1 MNEERRGLKMIAG
14 IAVVVVVLHLMFNQ
28 LFSEVG
34 MTLAAVL
41 GWDPPVSEA
50 GEVGLS
56 PAALLFSVGI
66 ELVIA
71 IGSVVLLVVSGVWDL
86 AVVAIK
92 WTTDMLKV
100 ANEHL
105 EEWRKERE
113 AGEQAKEVDIPPD
126 AGTTS
131 LVEDGDNLA
140 EANPEVELSE
150 EELLLFA
157 VKDIRDRL
165 TVMEQKLSNDLVS
178 EMHVDDVLQ
187 AFEDIEVSEPE
198 VTTTSRPLDPDLEI
212 AADSLPSKPFPPTN
226 KE

>member
-1 MNEERRGLKMIAG
+1 
-14 IAVVVVVLHLMFNQ
+14 
-28 LFSEVG
+28 
-34 MTLAAVL
+34 
-41 GWDPPVSEA
+41 
-50 GEVGLS
+50 
-56 PAALLFSVGI
+56 
-66 ELVIA
+66 
-71 IGSVVLLVVSGVWDL
+71 
-86 AVVAIK
+86 
-92 WTTDMLKV
+92 MLKV

-113 AGEQAKEVDIPPD
+113 AGEQAKEVDIQPD
-126 AGTTS
+126 AETTS

-140 EANPEVELSE
+140 EANPEVGLSE